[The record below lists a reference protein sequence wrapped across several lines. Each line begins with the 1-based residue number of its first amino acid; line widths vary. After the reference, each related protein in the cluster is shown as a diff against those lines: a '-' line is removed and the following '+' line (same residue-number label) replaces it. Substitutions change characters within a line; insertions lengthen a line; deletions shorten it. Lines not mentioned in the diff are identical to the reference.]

1 VTAAQRAVVAC
12 LGLLHFTRIFDATT
26 GEAPHVSQQ
35 RLKNAMVLPAAGKR
49 SLSDRIIE
57 ANDAFLPMVRCDRE
71 NLA

>member
-35 RLKNAMVLPAAGKR
+35 RLKNVMVLPAAGKR